1 MTTMTKAK
9 NKLGEIHESRFDIA
23 DLVAAGQAS
32 IVRIGILLVMGED
45 LNKEWSPSDMQREL
59 VLRGMIVKGAPPSLG
74 SISYHFRVL
83 SASRWI
89 RRSSTGRVR
98 GALENF
104 YRVDGRRV

>member
-9 NKLGEIHESRFDIA
+9 NKIGETRESKFDIA
-23 DLVAAGQAS
+23 ELVAAGQAS
-32 IVRIGILLVMGED
+32 ITRIGILLVMGED
-45 LNKEWSPSDMQREL
+45 LSKDWSPSDMQREL
-59 VLRGMIVKGAPPSLG
+59 VGRGMIVKGAPPSLG
-74 SISYHFRVL
+74 SVSYHFRVL

-89 RRSSTGRVR
+89 RRTATGRVR